1 MKAGPLEASHVGG
14 RYVGDTSHA
23 SQWDVSRLAGP
34 TPRSGPPRTS
44 HASQSP
50 TPHAAVSRTGRRSD
64 GEKEEGEAGQSSKPS
79 SGRVAGELFGVGD
92 ALQAGT
98 EGGDELRREGGVELR
113 SGGGLGSETLIGR
126 GVRASPY
133 TPPAARRRRGAMG
146 SGSGF

>member
-1 MKAGPLEASHVGG
+1 MKAGPLEASIVGG
-14 RYVGDTSHA
+14 RCVGDTSHA
-23 SQWDVSRLAGP
+23 SPWDVSRLAGP

-64 GEKEEGEAGQSSKPS
+64 GENVEGEAGQSSKPS
-79 SGRVAGELFGVGD
+79 SGRVAGELFGLGD
-92 ALQAGT
+92 ALQAG
-98 EGGDELRREGGVELR
+98 REGGGELR

-126 GVRASPY
+126 GFRASPY